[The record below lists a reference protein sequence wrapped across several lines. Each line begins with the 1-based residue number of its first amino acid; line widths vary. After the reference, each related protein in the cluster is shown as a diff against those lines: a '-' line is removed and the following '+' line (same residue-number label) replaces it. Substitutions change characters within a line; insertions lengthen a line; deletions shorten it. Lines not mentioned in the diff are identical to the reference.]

1 MSGEGDGPVTVELS
15 SSSDVVKEQPVSRTA
30 KTAWTILPDWVYLAE
45 LFIF

>member
-15 SSSDVVKEQPVSRTA
+15 SSSDVVKEQPVSRPA
-30 KTAWTILPDWVYLAE
+30 KTAWVYLAE